1 MMMMKRTTRSL
12 AVVVV
17 LMLSQ
22 ALARALGPN
31 DPGETISKAN
41 TEVEEFLNRTRDLKA
56 NDVTLIFD
64 PVVTIMS
71 PLKAQH
77 DKVFLMNATLGVY
90 LQILSRVLAEP
101 TPAPEGP
108 GVPGGPEVPR
118 FKEVRPA
125 LRKLQAELLR
135 VKRHYY
141 HGNQNNPLQAAL
153 DQLHAIKVDDPLVQ
167 RQALAE
173 FTKVHYVVSNVGS
186 RNINH
191 TSKTL

>member
-1 MMMMKRTTRSL
+1 MMMKRTMRSL

-22 ALARALGPN
+22 ALALALGPN
-31 DPGETISKAN
+31 HPGETITKAN
-41 TEVEEFLNRTRDLKA
+41 EEVKKVLDL
-56 NDVTLIFD
+56 NDVTFIFD

-71 PLKAQH
+71 SLMAQH

-108 GVPGGPEVPR
+108 GVTGGPEGPR

-173 FTKVHYVVSNVGS
+173 FLKVRHAASSVGL

>member
-1 MMMMKRTTRSL
+1 MMMKRTMRSL

-22 ALARALGPN
+22 ALAKAPDPN
-31 DPGETISKAN
+31 DPGDTISKAN
-41 TEVEEFLNRTRDLKA
+41 KEVEEFLNRKRDP
-56 NDVTLIFD
+56 NVTDGTLIFN

-71 PLKAQH
+71 SLKAQH
-77 DKVFLMNATLGVY
+77 DKAFLMSATLGVY

-101 TPAPEGP
+101 SPAPEGP
-108 GVPGGPEVPR
+108 GVTGGPEGPL

-135 VKRHYY
+135 MKERYY
-141 HGNQNNPLQAAL
+141 HGNQRVQAAL

-173 FTKVHYVVSNVGS
+173 FMTVHYVVSNVGL

-191 TSKTL
+191 TLKTQ